1 MREARGTFRVPRSRV
16 AETHRSMRREVLDA
30 LEPLLF
36 QRVSEGHAVRAA
48 FEEAFATAVG
58 HRFASGVHSG
68 TVALFL
74 ALRACGVRPG
84 DEVITVGNSDVS
96 TTAAISHCGATSVL
110 CDVRE
115 DDYTIDVDQVEG
127 LVTPRTTAILP
138 VDLYGHPA
146 DVRRLRE
153 IADRHGLRI
162 VEDAALATGAADH
175 GVGVGAFADATVFSF
190 APFKPLGSVGNGAVI
205 ASHAPE
211 IARRV
216 RLLVGY
222 GHATDPQPVPAGHQ
236 AHVDEGY
243 NVPLDPLQ
251 AALLSVKLPHLR
263 AWTDRRRAVANAYR
277 RGLLASGVHVP
288 IFRAESA
295 PTFRSFTILVD
306 DRQRVYEGLV
316 EAGVEAVL
324 HYTPPVYRQPVYPH
338 GLPRSDRLPVT
349 ERLAEQLICL
359 PVAVELSE
367 ADVAYAS
374 DVVHALVEETRAA

>member
-1 MREARGTFRVPRSRV
+1 VKGGATFVVPRSRV
-16 AETHRSMRREVLDA
+16 ALTHRAMREEVLAA

-36 QRVSEGHAVRAA
+36 ERVSEGHAVRRA
-48 FEEAFATAVG
+48 FEEAFAAAVG
-58 HRFASGVHSG
+58 HPFACAVHSG
-68 TVALFL
+68 TVALFV

-96 TTAAISHCGATSVL
+96 TTAAISHCGAVSVL

-115 DDYTIDVDQVEG
+115 DDYTIDVDLVEA

-146 DVRRLRE
+146 DVRRLRK

-162 VEDAALATGAADH
+162 VEDAALATGASDH

-205 ASHAPE
+205 ASHDPS
-211 IARRV
+211 IARQIA
-216 RLLVGY
+216 LLVGY
-222 GHATDPQPVPAGHQ
+222 GHDGGAAQAPPGHQ
-236 AHVDEGY
+236 THVEEGY

-251 AALLSVKLPHLR
+251 AALLSVKLPHLG
-263 AWTDRRRAVANAYR
+263 AWTERRRAVVDAYR
-277 RGLLASGVHVP
+277 RGLEGSGVHLP
-288 IFRAESA
+288 TFRAESG
-295 PTFRSFTILVD
+295 PTFRSLTVLVD

-316 EAGVEAVL
+316 RAGVEVVL

-338 GLPRSDRLPVT
+338 GLPGSERLPVT
-349 ERLAEQLICL
+349 DRLSQRLVCL
-359 PVAVELSE
+359 PVTVELDDD
-367 ADVAYAS
+367 DVAYACS
-374 DVVHALVEETRAA
+374 ALRALVGSGDAA